1 MFILSEYEVGVMQE
15 IMGLPDFEPVV
26 LLPDEEME
34 VVDQQQEPTNYQGK
48 FTYFL

>member
-1 MFILSEYEVGVMQE
+1 MSIFSEYEVEVMQE
-15 IMGLPDFEPVV
+15 IMGLSDFEPVV

-34 VVDQQQEPTNYQGK
+34 VVDQHQAPTNDQGK